1 MNNKEQIKKNI
12 TDLETRIDELES
24 KDQTK
29 NVVNLI
35 AKKKK
40 KLQEWQG
47 KLTDKLKQ
55 LNQ

>member
-1 MNNKEQIKKNI
+1 MKHIQKNI
-12 TDLETRIDELES
+12 TDIENRISELES

-29 NVVNLI
+29 NVVDLI

-40 KLQEWQG
+40 KLKEWHG